1 MSQFK
6 AILFAD
12 ISGSSALYKS
22 SGNQGAKEIVD
33 FLLDAM
39 GVIVRNNN
47 GEIIKS
53 IGDEI
58 MTCFD
63 DCNSCLTAATEMQM
77 KFNSILQ
84 QPELGLS
91 VGFGFGE
98 VICDKNDIFGEAVND
113 AAYLTHVAKGGQI
126 LLSESV
132 FNHLDLKAKSKASE
146 FDRVKMKGANSE
158 SNIYRYAW
166 QGGRVTDSET
176 QLMSVEM
183 VVQELGS
190 TVLEL
195 NYNGEVISITKEQT
209 PFYLGRDEH
218 KCDLQVDAEQVSRQ
232 HCQINFSRGKF
243 VLVDH
248 STNGCY
254 ITSANKGEMYIRRE
268 EYPLIGDSSLS
279 LGVRSEMAPFDII
292 DLSLSI
298 SIKK

>member
-1 MSQFK
+1 MSQIK

-22 SGNQGAKEIVD
+22 SGNQSAKEIVD

-39 GVIVRNNN
+39 GLIVSNNN
-47 GEIIKS
+47 GLIIKS

-58 MTCFD
+58 MTCFE
-63 DCNSCLTAATEMQM
+63 DCNSCLNAATEMQL

-91 VGFGFGE
+91 VGIGFGE
-98 VICDKNDIFGEAVND
+98 VICDKNDVFGEAVND
-113 AAYLTHVAKGGQI
+113 AAYLTHVAQGGQI

-132 FNHLDLKAKSKASE
+132 FNLLDLKMKAKVSE
-146 FDRVKMKGANSE
+146 FDRVIMKGANSE

-166 QGGRVTDSET
+166 QGGRVSDSET

-183 VVQELGS
+183 VIQELGS
-190 TVLEL
+190 AVLEL
-195 NYNGEVISITKEQT
+195 NYNGEIITISSEQT

-218 KCDLQVDAEQVSRQ
+218 KCNLIVDAEQVSRQ
-232 HCQINFSRGKF
+232 HCQIKFSRGKF

-254 ITSANKGEMYIRRE
+254 ITTANKGEMYIRRE
-268 EYPLIGDSSLS
+268 EYPLIGDASLS
-279 LGVRSEMAPFDII
+279 LGIRSEMAPFDII
-292 DLSLSI
+292 DLSLSVN
-298 SIKK
+298 IKK